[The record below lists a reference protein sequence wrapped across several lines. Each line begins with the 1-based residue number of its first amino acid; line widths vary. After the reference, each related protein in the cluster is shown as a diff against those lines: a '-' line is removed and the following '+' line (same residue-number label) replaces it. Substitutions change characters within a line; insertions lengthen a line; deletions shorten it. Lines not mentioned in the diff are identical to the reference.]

1 MQYDL
6 FNSSEIERLNQ
17 ECENLKATISN
28 LRRGLFARHN
38 ELNRLISE
46 LTEEV
51 NQVKQITAKKKAELV
66 PFFGDLI
73 EVTK

>member
-17 ECENLKATISN
+17 ECENLRCAISN